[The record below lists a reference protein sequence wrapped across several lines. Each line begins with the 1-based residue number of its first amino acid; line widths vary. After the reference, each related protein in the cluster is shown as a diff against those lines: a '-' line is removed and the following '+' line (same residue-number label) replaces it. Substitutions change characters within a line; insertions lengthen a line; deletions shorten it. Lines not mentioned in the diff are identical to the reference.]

1 MTGSE
6 QAVPMVEKVETMPT
20 VISEEGRDSLAA
32 EKTVVNKVVSAKVGL
47 DKEDV
52 DRRSRE
58 SSPSKES
65 ADPVHVHAKGVELEK
80 GKSWSAVVAD
90 KARLRKYDVVVENEE
105 GEDTIVGKFVSAA
118 PHVGYIH
125 MTVNKIWT
133 SGDKSL
139 KIDVFVV
146 DDTTVQF
153 KIPDAS
159 TRSQVL
165 RRGMW
170 SIKNILMMVSKWSP
184 VVEEAQPAIQV
195 LPMWVN
201 FEEARVFVEVN
212 LDQKLPES
220 FSFKSKTGVD
230 TVVQYEFPWLPP
242 RCVSCAKWGHTI
254 AECKA
259 QPGDK
264 RILQR
269 SSPVKVGNT
278 NAAKEIDRL
287 TVHSAGEKSR
297 VLGVE
302 LPGKSVAKEG
312 MGNAPGGEVVT
323 VAPLG
328 KQSEG
333 RANGSVDMAADSTE
347 SLTDS
352 FKTFAEAIW
361 QEVKSPAS
369 RRGSPKVGDV
379 EDIVS
384 TSRFASLDQEEGEI
398 DESAESVR
406 LETEPENELAD
417 SKVVAEK
424 DPSNGGRV
432 QLPRGSK
439 SALKVVKPIDKP
451 ASNSSSPKNSGKKTR
466 KRDLRAVSTSGMWD
480 FQDLVRDGDLS
491 DMGYHGPL
499 FTWGNKRNE
508 GLVCK
513 KLDRVLINDHWLNGN
528 SRSYSQPEFQSALR
542 DYWGDTTPL
551 FHSTSAL
558 YRFSKKLKN
567 LKPVVRHF
575 SRESLHDI
583 SKKVRANFELLCQKQ
598 EQTLSNPSEL
608 AQQEESEA
616 CLKWE
621 KSVHLE
627 EMYLAQK
634 AKLNWLQHGDKNTK
648 VFHRA
653 VKVRAA
659 RNGIRELQSVEGTV
673 IKDANAIK
681 AEAVRHFDSFMNHR
695 PDDLRQTTIAEMR
708 GLLKFRCCQS
718 DQRKLVAEVTAE
730 EIKRV
735 LFEMPAN
742 KSPRPNGYTV
752 EFFKD
757 CWSIVGQDL
766 VVAIQSFFSKG
777 FLPKGVNSTILALI
791 PKKDQALFMKD
802 YRPIACC
809 NVIYKIVSK
818 ILANRLK
825 TLLPQFILPNQS
837 AFVKDRL
844 LLENLL
850 LASELVAGYHK
861 KSVSSRCALKID
873 ISKAF
878 DSVEW
883 SFLLTVLEAMDLPQG
898 FIHWIRLCVSS
909 ASFSV
914 QVNGELAGYF
924 NSSRGLRQGCS
935 LSPYLYV
942 ICMNVLSH
950 MLDKAAVERKYGFHP
965 KCSTLKLTHLCFADD
980 IMIFSDG
987 KLSSMEGI
995 VGVFE
1000 DFAKMSGLQISMEK
1014 STAFLAGVSEADRQT
1029 LGQRYRFEQGELPVR
1044 YLGLPLL
1051 TKKMKSLDYAPLI
1064 DKIRTRFNSWT
1075 ARQLSF
1081 AGRLQLVSSVIASLV
1096 NFWMQ
1101 AFRLPKGCLDKI
1113 DILSSAFLWSG
1124 PDLKPRKA
1132 KIAWS
1137 EVCKSKQDGGL
1148 GLKNL
1153 AVANDVCILKL
1164 FWRIVTTKQSLWVRW
1179 TEVNLMRDGSVWL
1192 TPPPTTQSTGSWMWK
1207 QILHIRHLAE
1217 AFLRVRVGNGRSAL
1231 FWYDNWSSLGN
1242 LLNLFGARGCVD
1254 LGIPHTA
1261 TVEDAILSHRR
1272 RRHRVQKLNEVEDEL
1287 EALRRRYQQTE
1298 DDTFLWKS
1306 KVDLFKTIFSAKAT
1320 RDQLISSSKV
1330 PWAEGIWFKHHS
1342 PKFGF
1347 MAWLALHNR
1356 LSTGDRM
1363 QQWNPN
1369 ISVSCA
1375 LCQAPLESR
1384 DHLFF
1389 SCPFSMRIW
1398 TTVAKGIMQQEFTTD
1413 WTTLVTLI
1421 SRR

>member
-105 GEDTIVGKFVSAA
+105 GVNTIHVPDDVFENAPPLWEDTIVGKFVSAA

-146 DDTTVQF
+146 DDTTVKF

-159 TRSQVL
+159 TRSRVL

-170 SIKNILMMVSKWSP
+170 SIKNIPMMVSKWSP

-195 LPMWVN
+195 LPMWVVLRNVPRSMFSWKGISFFASPLGEPKKLHPDTLWAKN

-230 TVVQYEFPWLPP
+230 TVVNTSS
-242 RCVSCAKWGHTI
+242 RGS
-254 AECKA
+254 
-259 QPGDK
+259 
-264 RILQR
+264 LQ
-269 SSPVKVGNT
+269 VKVGNT
-278 NAAKEIDRL
+278 NAGKEIDRL

-297 VLGVE
+297 VQGVE

-323 VAPLG
+323 IAPLG
-328 KQSEG
+328 TQSEG
-333 RANGSVDMAADSTE
+333 RANGSVDVAAASTE

-352 FKTFAEAIW
+352 LKTCAEAIW

-369 RRGSPKVGDV
+369 R
-379 EDIVS
+379 
-384 TSRFASLDQEEGEI
+384 FASLDQEEGEI
-398 DESAESVR
+398 NESAESVR
-406 LETEPENELAD
+406 WETEPENELAD

-439 SALKVVKPIDKP
+439 SALKVVKPIDKL

-466 KRDLRAVSTSGMWD
+466 KRFGGLIETRVKEEKAKEIVAKVFPGWSFISNYDHHRLGRIWLVWKDSVSMTPVFKSSLVITLLVKTQTQDEEFLCSFVYGSNFAEDRKELWSDLRAHFTSPIYRRLCWVIMRDFNEILSITEHSCQDLRAVSTSGMQD

-528 SRSYSQPEFQSALR
+528 SRSYSVFESGGCSDHMRCRFYIDGESVRLKKPFKFSNVIAKQPEFQSALR

-558 YRFSKKLKN
+558 YRFSKELKN

-575 SRESLHDI
+575 SRESLHVI

-681 AEAVRHFDSFMNHR
+681 AEAVQHFDLFMNHR

-742 KSPRPNGYTV
+742 KSLGPDGYTV
-752 EFFKD
+752 EFFKE

-766 VVAIQSFFSKG
+766 VVAIQSFFIKG

-837 AFVKDRL
+837 AFVKD
-844 LLENLL
+844 
-850 LASELVAGYHK
+850 H
-861 KSVSSRCALKID
+861 

-914 QVNGELAGYF
+914 Q
-924 NSSRGLRQGCS
+924 
-935 LSPYLYV
+935 
-942 ICMNVLSH
+942 
-950 MLDKAAVERKYGFHP
+950 AAVERNFGFHP

-980 IMIFSDG
+980 IMIFLDG

-1014 STAFLAGVSEADRQT
+1014 STAFLAGVSEPDRQT
-1029 LGQRYRFEQGELPVR
+1029 LGQRYRFEQ
-1044 YLGLPLL
+1044 
-1051 TKKMKSLDYAPLI
+1051 
-1064 DKIRTRFNSWT
+1064 

-1113 DILSSAFLWSG
+1113 DSLSSAFLWSG

-1137 EVCKSKQDGGL
+1137 EVCKSKQDGGM
-1148 GLKNL
+1148 GLRNL
-1153 AVANDVCILKL
+1153 VVANDVCILKL

-1192 TPPPTTQSTGSWMWK
+1192 TPPPTTQYTGSWMWK

-1242 LLNLFGARGCVD
+1242 LLNLFGAQGCVD

-1272 RRHRVQKLNEVEDEL
+1272 RRH
-1287 EALRRRYQQTE
+1287 
-1298 DDTFLWKS
+1298 
-1306 KVDLFKTIFSAKAT
+1306 
-1320 RDQLISSSKV
+1320 
-1330 PWAEGIWFKHHS
+1330 
-1342 PKFGF
+1342 
-1347 MAWLALHNR
+1347 
-1356 LSTGDRM
+1356 
-1363 QQWNPN
+1363 
-1369 ISVSCA
+1369 
-1375 LCQAPLESR
+1375 
-1384 DHLFF
+1384 
-1389 SCPFSMRIW
+1389 
-1398 TTVAKGIMQQEFTTD
+1398 
-1413 WTTLVTLI
+1413 
-1421 SRR
+1421 